1 MEFIIVLIMFAV
13 PIIAA
18 AMGNKKASKTVVY
31 KKLDSDTLRRLVGEG
46 GSPDD
51 EACDDTETDT
61 TCDDKPEYNPAGEA
75 SPLGTVP
82 AEGLPALTTERI
94 AESEKA
100 KDVQEDATAGTRDE
114 KKDGF
119 FLSDEEKKKMIIYS
133 EIRRLIQ
140 FFC

>member
-31 KKLDSDTLRRLVGEG
+31 KKLDSDTLRKLVGEG
-46 GSPDD
+46 GSSDD
-51 EACDDTETDT
+51 EASDDTETDT
-61 TCDDKPEYNPAGEA
+61 TCDDELEYNSAEKA
-75 SPLGTVP
+75 APLGAVP
-82 AEGLPALTTERI
+82 AEGLPALTAERI
-94 AESEKA
+94 AKSEKA
-100 KDVQEDATAGTRDE
+100 EDTQEDAPADTRGE

-133 EIRRLIQ
+133 EILKPK
-140 FFC
+140 FED

>member
-46 GSPDD
+46 GASDD

-61 TCDDKPEYNPAGEA
+61 TCDDKPEYNSAEEA

-82 AEGLPALTTERI
+82 AEGLPALTPERI
-94 AESEKA
+94 AQSEKA
-100 KDVQEDATAGTRDE
+100 KDAQEDATAGTRDI

-133 EIRRLIQ
+133 EILKPK
-140 FFC
+140 FEN

>member
-31 KKLDSDTLRRLVGEG
+31 KKLDSDTLRKLVGEG
-46 GSPDD
+46 GSSDD
-51 EACDDTETDT
+51 EASDDTETDT
-61 TCDDKPEYNPAGEA
+61 TCDDELEYNSAEKA
-75 SPLGTVP
+75 AP
-82 AEGLPALTTERI
+82 AEGLPALTAERI
-94 AESEKA
+94 AKSEKA
-100 KDVQEDATAGTRDE
+100 EDTQEDAPADTRGE

-133 EIRRLIQ
+133 EILKPK
-140 FFC
+140 FED

>member
-13 PIIAA
+13 PVIAA

-61 TCDDKPEYNPAGEA
+61 SCDDKPEYNSAEEA
-75 SPLGTVP
+75 SPLGAVP
-82 AEGLPALTTERI
+82 EEGLSAMTTKRI
-94 AESEKA
+94 AQSEKA

-133 EIRRLIQ
+133 EILKPK
-140 FFC
+140 FED

>member
-13 PIIAA
+13 PVIAA

-31 KKLDSDTLRRLVGEG
+31 KKIDSDTLRRLVDEG

-61 TCDDKPEYNPAGEA
+61 TCDDKPEYNSAEEA
-75 SPLGTVP
+75 SPLGAVP
-82 AEGLPALTTERI
+82 EEGLSAMTTKRI
-94 AESEKA
+94 AQSEKA
-100 KDVQEDATAGTRDE
+100 KDVQEDATADTRDE

-133 EIRRLIQ
+133 EILKPK
-140 FFC
+140 FED

>member
-51 EACDDTETDT
+51 EASDDTETDT
-61 TCDDKPEYNPAGEA
+61 TCDDKPEYNSAEEA
-75 SPLGTVP
+75 SPLGAVP
-82 AEGLPALTTERI
+82 TEGLPTLTTERI

-100 KDVQEDATAGTRDE
+100 KDIQEDTTAGTHDK

-133 EIRRLIQ
+133 EILKPK
-140 FFC
+140 FED

>member
-61 TCDDKPEYNPAGEA
+61 TCDDKPEYNSAEEA
-75 SPLGTVP
+75 SPLGAVP
-82 AEGLPALTTERI
+82 TEGLPALTTERI
-94 AESEKA
+94 AQSEKA
-100 KDVQEDATAGTRDE
+100 IDVQEATADTRDE

-133 EIRRLIQ
+133 EILKPK
-140 FFC
+140 FED

>member
-61 TCDDKPEYNPAGEA
+61 TCDDKPEYNSAEEA

-82 AEGLPALTTERI
+82 TEGLPALTAERI
-94 AESEKA
+94 AQSEKE
-100 KDVQEDATAGTRDE
+100 KDAQEDATTDTHDE

-133 EIRRLIQ
+133 EILKPK
-140 FFC
+140 FEN

>member
-31 KKLDSDTLRRLVGEG
+31 KKLDSDTLRRLVNEG

-51 EACDDTETDT
+51 EASDDTETDT
-61 TCDDKPEYNPAGEA
+61 TCDDEPEYNSAEEA
-75 SPLGTVP
+75 STLGTVP
-82 AEGLPALTTERI
+82 FEGLPALTTERI
-94 AESEKA
+94 AKSEKA
-100 KDVQEDATAGTRDE
+100 KDTQEDNPAGTHDQ

-119 FLSDEEKKKMIIYS
+119 FLSDEEKKKMIVYS
-133 EIRRLIQ
+133 EILKPK
-140 FFC
+140 FED

>member
-46 GSPDD
+46 GSSDD

-61 TCDDKPEYNPAGEA
+61 TCDDKPEYNSAEEA
-75 SPLGTVP
+75 SPLEAVP
-82 AEGLPALTTERI
+82 TEGLPALTPERI
-94 AESEKA
+94 AQSEKA
-100 KDVQEDATAGTRDE
+100 KDAQEDATAGTCDR

-133 EIRRLIQ
+133 EILKPK
-140 FFC
+140 FEN

>member
-61 TCDDKPEYNPAGEA
+61 TCDDKPEYNSAEGA

-82 AEGLPALTTERI
+82 TEGLPALTPERI
-94 AESEKA
+94 AQSEKA
-100 KDVQEDATAGTRDE
+100 EDTQEVAAAATHDE

-133 EIRRLIQ
+133 EILKPK
-140 FFC
+140 FED

>member
-46 GSPDD
+46 GSPDN
-51 EACDDTETDT
+51 EACDGTETDT
-61 TCDDKPEYNPAGEA
+61 TCDDKPEYNSAEEA

-82 AEGLPALTTERI
+82 TEGLPALTPERI
-94 AESEKA
+94 AQSEKA
-100 KDVQEDATAGTRDE
+100 EDTQEVAAAATHDE

-133 EIRRLIQ
+133 EILKPK
-140 FFC
+140 FED

>member
-31 KKLDSDTLRRLVGEG
+31 KKLDGDTLRRLVGEC
-46 GSPDD
+46 GSSDD

-61 TCDDKPEYNPAGEA
+61 TCDDKPENNSAEEA
-75 SPLGTVP
+75 SPLGTIP
-82 AEGLPALTTERI
+82 TEGLPALTPERI
-94 AESEKA
+94 AQSEKA
-100 KDVQEDATAGTRDE
+100 KDVQEDATADTHDR

-133 EIRRLIQ
+133 EILKPK
-140 FFC
+140 FED

>member
-13 PIIAA
+13 PVIAA

-51 EACDDTETDT
+51 EACDD
-61 TCDDKPEYNPAGEA
+61 KPEYNSAEEA
-75 SPLGTVP
+75 SPLGAVHE
-82 AEGLPALTTERI
+82 EGLSAMTTKRI
-94 AESEKA
+94 AQSEKA

-133 EIRRLIQ
+133 EILKPK
-140 FFC
+140 FED

>member
-46 GSPDD
+46 GSSDD
-51 EACDDTETDT
+51 EVCDDTGTDT
-61 TCDDKPEYNPAGEA
+61 TCDDKPEYNSAEKA
-75 SPLGTVP
+75 SPLGAVP
-82 AEGLPALTTERI
+82 TEGLPALTTERI

-100 KDVQEDATAGTRDE
+100 KDAQEDATAGTHDE

-133 EIRRLIQ
+133 EILKPK
-140 FFC
+140 FEN

>member
-61 TCDDKPEYNPAGEA
+61 TCDDKPEYNSAEEA
-75 SPLGTVP
+75 SPFEAVP
-82 AEGLPALTTERI
+82 TEGLPALTTERI

-100 KDVQEDATAGTRDE
+100 KDVQEDATADTRDE

-133 EIRRLIQ
+133 EILKPK
-140 FFC
+140 FED

>member
-61 TCDDKPEYNPAGEA
+61 TCDDKPEYNSAEGA
-75 SPLGTVP
+75 SLGTVP
-82 AEGLPALTTERI
+82 TEGLPALTPERI
-94 AESEKA
+94 AQSEKA
-100 KDVQEDATAGTRDE
+100 EDTQEVAAAATHDE

-133 EIRRLIQ
+133 EILKPK
-140 FFC
+140 FED

>member
-31 KKLDSDTLRRLVGEG
+31 KKLDGDTLRRLVGEG
-46 GSPDD
+46 GSSDD
-51 EACDDTETDT
+51 EAYDDTDTDT
-61 TCDDKPEYNPAGEA
+61 TCDDKPEYNSAEEA
-75 SPLGTVP
+75 SPLGTIP
-82 AEGLPALTTERI
+82 TEGLPALTTERI
-94 AESEKA
+94 TESEKA
-100 KDVQEDATAGTRDE
+100 KDTQEVAAADTRDE

-133 EIRRLIQ
+133 EILKPK
-140 FFC
+140 FED